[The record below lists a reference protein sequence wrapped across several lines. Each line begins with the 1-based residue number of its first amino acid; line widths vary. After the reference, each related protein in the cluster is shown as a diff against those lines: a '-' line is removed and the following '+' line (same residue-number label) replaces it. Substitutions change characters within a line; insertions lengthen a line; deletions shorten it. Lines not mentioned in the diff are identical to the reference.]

1 MLDFPDI
8 SFHRPEPELWKMIIF
23 AWVHPLTVMKRSGQG
38 LKHRARGEG
47 TDRRRSFSGSA
58 KVKIFAL
65 LRKELHNNIISSPIL
80 VLVTVF
86 LVILSGE

>member
-1 MLDFPDI
+1 MAVF
-8 SFHRPEPELWKMIIF
+8 ELSIIIF
-23 AWVHPLTVMKRSGQG
+23 YYLSPSLLFKERSGQG
-38 LKHRARGEG
+38 LKLRARGEG
-47 TDRRRSFSGSA
+47 TDRRRNFSGSA

-86 LVILSGE
+86 LVLLSGE